1 MTEKDLQLQT
11 LQYEVTQ
18 LRKENKLLKNSADLS
33 VAKALEY
40 IERCSFIDDAC
51 MYTNSE
57 KLVPFTKVEQAL
69 VNLAYDKARE

>member
-33 VAKALEY
+33 VIKALEY
-40 IERCSFIDDAC
+40 IEKYSFIDDAC
-51 MYTNSE
+51 MYTNSS
-57 KLVPFTKVEQAL
+57 KLVPFTRVEQAL
-69 VNLAYDKARE
+69 VDHAYDRVID

>member
-33 VAKALEY
+33 VIKALEY
-40 IERCSFIDDAC
+40 IEKYSFIDDAC
-51 MYTNSE
+51 MYTSSDR
-57 KLVPFTKVEQAL
+57 LVPFIRVEQAL
-69 VNLAYDKARE
+69 VDHAYDRTIW

>member
-11 LQYEVTQ
+11 LQYEVAQ
-18 LRKENKLLKNSADLS
+18 LKKENKLLKNSSDLS
-33 VAKALEY
+33 VVKALEY
-40 IERCSFIDDAC
+40 IEKCSFIDDAC

-69 VNLAYDKARE
+69 INLVYNKTRE